1 MSKVCQFFQYFSFL
15 CLLQYFFCVIKYSDN
30 SKFLKGICLMKI
42 AFFKS
47 KITPEI
53 GAFLAGYCFDDK
65 SNSIADDLFMDGLC
79 VDDGERKVL
88 IISFDLLGLDEWY
101 IKEVRKKC
109 AEILETDEA
118 NVLFSCTHTHSGPE
132 SRTVACI
139 PEQLNVTYLE
149 NLKEQILQETKDLLA
164 KDWIEC
170 TVSFYSMQCN
180 ENLNRRYVTVD
191 NRASFMP
198 HWKAMVPLCT
208 QFRDD
213 ELSLLFFWKKNER
226 GTTVPAYVIG
236 NFAAHPLAGRT
247 PGEGAFRI
255 SADFPG
261 VFRDYLGYLGDKLG
275 SAPGS
280 VNFRNKEKSWKR
292 LYFEV
297 KLENGKRY
305 FTFCGYD
312 RYMSMFLNN
321 ISLRPS
327 CYDCR
332 FTTVNRQGDITL
344 GDFWGIGRK
353 YPERDDDKG
362 ISLIIVNTEKGERAY
377 GEVEGK
383 IDGFDADIDVAK
395 AGQKTLSSPTG
406 KNPLH
411 EEFYRLYSEK
421 GIKPA
426 IEQVT
431 SVPSAPKKAYY
442 AIMRFGLD
450 IVRKI
455 LKKGY

>member
-1 MSKVCQFFQYFSFL
+1 
-15 CLLQYFFCVIKYSDN
+15 
-30 SKFLKGICLMKI
+30 MKI

-109 AEILETDEA
+109 ADILGTDEA

-132 SRTVACI
+132 SRTMACI
-139 PEQLNVTYLE
+139 PEQLNVAYLE
-149 NLKEQILQETKDLLA
+149 NLKEQILQEIKDLLT

-261 VFRDYLGYLGDKLG
+261 VFRDYVTSETGAGCMFITGAAGDMVPKNDEQGREAVREMGLNLGRAAIFGMIGAGRNTKRFEFKDPKVGGMIRSFEQPLRLAYRNNPKKLPAPYLGKD
-275 SAPGS
+275 
-280 VNFRNKEKSWKR
+280 
-292 LYFEV
+292 
-297 KLENGKRY
+297 
-305 FTFCGYD
+305 
-312 RYMSMFLNN
+312 
-321 ISLRPS
+321 
-327 CYDCR
+327 
-332 FTTVNRQGDITL
+332 TVTLDIQCVSI
-344 GDFWGIGRK
+344 GDFCIVGVPGELCAELGQEIKWHTPFKKAMIAYNSTAYFSYMGPANFLVSGGYEGLSQRFSARGGLALVQTAVDAMFDLREEL
-353 YPERDDDKG
+353 YPTDPE
-362 ISLIIVNTEKGERAY
+362 
-377 GEVEGK
+377 
-383 IDGFDADIDVAK
+383 
-395 AGQKTLSSPTG
+395 AG
-406 KNPLH
+406 
-411 EEFYRLYSEK
+411 EFYPDCNPMELIANER
-421 GIKPA
+421 
-426 IEQVT
+426 
-431 SVPSAPKKAYY
+431 
-442 AIMRFGLD
+442 
-450 IVRKI
+450 
-455 LKKGY
+455 